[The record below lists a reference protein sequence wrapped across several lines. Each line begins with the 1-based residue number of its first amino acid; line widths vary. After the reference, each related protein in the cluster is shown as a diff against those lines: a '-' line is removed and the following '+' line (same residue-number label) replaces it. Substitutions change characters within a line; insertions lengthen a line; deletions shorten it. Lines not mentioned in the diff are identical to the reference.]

1 MHCEAS
7 LFCHVTAPRF
17 LESIFVS
24 LTCYTI
30 STFVFSILA
39 LTLPVPTGALIPAF
53 KMGAGFGRMVGEAMH
68 VWFPDG
74 FRYGTQ
80 VILVS

>member
-1 MHCEAS
+1 MYCELVLPFIAS
-7 LFCHVTAPRF
+7 RF

-80 VILVS
+80 VVLVS